1 MADLDFFT
9 VETLKKHINKEIDTI
24 REHICHS
31 IDTIEKLQYSR
42 GRLNA
47 LEALLQ
53 DLKDLQKENIDGDD
67 NQTQRIRNP

>member
-1 MADLDFFT
+1 MLDPY
-9 VETLKKHINKEIDTI
+9 TLDKIYTLLNKEIAAI
-24 REHICHS
+24 KEHICHGV
-31 IDTIEKLQYSR
+31 DTIEKLQYSK

-67 NQTQRIRNP
+67 NQT